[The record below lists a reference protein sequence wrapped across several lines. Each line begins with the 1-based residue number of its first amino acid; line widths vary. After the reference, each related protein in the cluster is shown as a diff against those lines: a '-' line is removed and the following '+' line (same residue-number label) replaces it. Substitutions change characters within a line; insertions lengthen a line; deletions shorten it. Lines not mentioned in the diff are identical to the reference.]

1 MNTGVATPR
10 PTRTDVEST
19 TFSKGLTT
27 VPFVERR
34 RWFVLSCFPVFALCA
49 ALAAEPSFAESLSA
63 SAQQQVL
70 ASTFEVVQ
78 LKPDEGAVTYERP
91 LPMDL
96 IPYQQRIDKYRSIGT
111 AFCIGGNRYVTAAHV
126 FLLGFG
132 SQYGPPALRDASGEV
147 HAIAKVLKYSQEQDF
162 VEFSLQRE
170 PQNPQSLTIG
180 SAAVNDPVFAV
191 GNALGQG
198 IVIRDGVFT
207 SETPEERQG
216 RWKWLRFSA
225 AASPGNSGGPLVD
238 KEGKV
243 LGVVLRKSP
252 SENLNMAAPIKL
264 VMDAPDSQ
272 ALLDDRNTVRFP
284 IMDASEQIEVHERI
298 PLPATPDNFFAA
310 LFKIEAAVGEREDR
324 QYREHNKD
332 RLFPNGASSQA
343 LLHDVLRAP
352 FPHRIQE
359 RQGDRVW
366 VAAAPK
372 EPQVAQLDHNGFVRY
387 GGGGI
392 RLRAPDD
399 VRLATLYGDSR
410 LFMDMLLRSSIPLK
424 RTVGTDSVKVT
435 SLGKARE
442 EFSYTDAYGR
452 VWQFGI
458 WAIPFDDAFLIVASL
473 PTPEGYVSHIGAAS
487 PSGLKDNVVLAQKFL
502 TDFTLVTFEGTLS
515 RWREYL
521 ALKGVQPQVL
531 AKFTLNIDPDYK
543 RVQFHPKR
551 YDLSV
556 GPEVIALTPDA
567 VLSMNFSFFT
577 DGPGVVWDVGGMAIA
592 EGTGKPNFFDIR
604 RFVRPDASLP
614 EGFQHN
620 WSRISA
626 GEFPFNAKATDV
638 NGGMRITMVAESPS
652 SAAKAAP
659 AGTAGVVKVS
669 GHGAGKDDGG
679 TSGAGPAAGAVQSGD
694 IRYVLSVENEGQPGQ
709 DAMQAKLDALNKAFK
724 PLEQ

>member
-1 MNTGVATPR
+1 MNTGVAMPR
-10 PTRTDVEST
+10 RTRMG
-19 TFSKGLTT
+19 FAHCC
-27 VPFVERR
+27 
-34 RWFVLSCFPVFALCA
+34 LSGFALWA
-49 ALAAEPSFAESLSA
+49 AILAEPTFAESLPSG
-63 SAQQQVL
+63 AQQQVL

-91 LPMDL
+91 LPVDL

-132 SQYGPPALRDASGEV
+132 SQYGPPALRDAAGEV
-147 HAIAKVLKYSQEQDF
+147 YAIAKVLKYSQEQDF
-162 VEFSLQRE
+162 VEFSLQHE
-170 PQNPQSLTIG
+170 PKNPQSLTVG
-180 SAAVNDPVFAV
+180 SAVMNDTVFAV

-264 VMDAPDSQ
+264 VTDASEAE
-272 ALLDDRNTVRFP
+272 ALIEDRNTVRFA
-284 IMDASEQIEVHERI
+284 IMDASEQVEIHERI
-298 PLPATPDNFFAA
+298 PLPTTPDNFFAA
-310 LFKIEAAVGEREDR
+310 LLKIEAAVSEREDH
-324 QYREHNKD
+324 QYRDHYKD
-332 RLFPNGASSQA
+332 RLFPNGATSQA
-343 LLHDVLRAP
+343 LLHDVVRAP

-359 RQGDRVW
+359 RQDRVW

-372 EPQVAQLDHNGFVRY
+372 EPQVAQLDHNGFVRF

-399 VRLATLYGDSR
+399 VKLATLYGDSK
-410 LFMDMLLRSSIPLK
+410 LFMDMLLRTSIPLK
-424 RTVGTDSVKVT
+424 RPVGTDTVKVT

-452 VWQFGI
+452 VWQFKV
-458 WAIPFDDAFLIVASL
+458 WAIPFDDSYVIVDSL
-473 PTPEGYVSHIGAAS
+473 PTPEGSISHLAAG
-487 PSGLKDNVVLAQKFL
+487 PSGLKDNLIRGQEFL
-502 TDFTLVTFEGTLS
+502 TNFTLVTFEGSLS
-515 RWREYL
+515 RWREYI
-521 ALKGVQPQVL
+521 ALKGVQPQVFS
-531 AKFTLNIDPDYK
+531 KFSLTIDPDYK
-543 RVQFHPKR
+543 RVAFHSKR
-551 YDLSV
+551 YDLTLGSD
-556 GPEVIALTPDA
+556 VISLTADA
-567 VLSMNFSFFT
+567 ILSMNFSFFN
-577 DGPGVVWDVGGMAIA
+577 DGPAVVWDVGGMAIG
-592 EGTGKPNFFDIR
+592 EGTGRPNFFDIR

-614 EGFQHN
+614 EGFQN
-620 WSRISA
+620 SWSKITA

-638 NGGMRITMVAESPS
+638 NGGMRITMVAGSPAVAAK
-652 SAAKAAP
+652 SAAPSVA
-659 AGTAGVVKVS
+659 TGVVKV
-669 GHGAGKDDGG
+669 GVGNGAVA
-679 TSGAGPAAGAVQSGD
+679 SGAAAAAAANGASEPAAGGD
-694 IRYVLSVENEGQPGQ
+694 VRYVLSVGNEGQPGQ